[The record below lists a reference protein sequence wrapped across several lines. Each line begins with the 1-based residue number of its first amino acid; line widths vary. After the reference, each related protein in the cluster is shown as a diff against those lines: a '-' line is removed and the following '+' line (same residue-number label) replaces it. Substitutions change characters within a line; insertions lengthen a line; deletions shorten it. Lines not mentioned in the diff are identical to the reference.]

1 MAIRRDSKEAPVYAL
16 TVGRNG
22 HKLKESTQGFDGISG
37 RPGQLMAEKAS
48 LDGLAAYLSGQL
60 GRPVIDRTGLVG
72 AYAFQL
78 EWTPNIADG
87 SEGAREKAGFVGAA
101 LPDGSGP
108 SIFTA
113 LQEQLGLRL
122 ESQRSP
128 IETIV
133 IESASKPAAN

>member
-1 MAIRRDSKEAPVYAL
+1 MPDPGEEWPQIEGIDK
-16 TVGRNG
+16 
-22 HKLKESTQGFDGISG
+22 GFDGISG
-37 RPGQLMAEKAS
+37 LPGKLMAEKAG
-48 LDGLAAYLSGQL
+48 LAGLAAYLSGQL

-72 AYAFQL
+72 TYAFQL
-78 EWTPNIADG
+78 D
-87 SEGAREKAGFVGAA
+87 REKAWSVGAA

-122 ESQRSP
+122 ESQRGP

-133 IESASKPAAN
+133 IESASKPEAN